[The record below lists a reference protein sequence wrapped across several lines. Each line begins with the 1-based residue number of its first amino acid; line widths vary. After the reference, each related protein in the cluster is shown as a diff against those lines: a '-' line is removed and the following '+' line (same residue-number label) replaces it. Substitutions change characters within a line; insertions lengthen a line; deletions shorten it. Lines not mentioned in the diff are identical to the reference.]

1 MPWPLLLL
9 LLACTPRLHAH
20 TPAEQQASLEKLF
33 AAIDTDGDGQLDEN
47 ETTQFAAATLDFTGT
62 VFSQEGWT
70 AQAAQ
75 QASAQALDG
84 PDPGASVSRAEVA
97 AHLVTLLQ
105 DHRVEEW
112 VTHGLN
118 LPQYAAA
125 FRQAAI
131 TALDFPLL
139 VSDGGAT
146 LGQELGVS
154 SRLHQQQILRGLSR
168 LILGLG
174 QVPSAPRHLECS
186 PANRSAL
193 RLSWLPPVTAGHPS
207 FHKYVLQR
215 QRVVPA
221 QRYGYYASS
230 GTAGRAAG
238 TGGEEPWEVVAEPDD
253 EDSSCLDLPPAKGAY
268 KYRLAAWSQFGRS
281 MYAGS
286 TGSAC
291 AIRYVQQDPRQPPP
305 QQPLTATDMQTLL
318 AAVAAAG
325 GNLSGGQA
333 AGGGVHGTAAS
344 GGGVWSWSAA
354 SSAAIVSLT
363 ILLKASQLRVGGVV
377 LAVWRR
383 CAARTWWLAGQR
395 GDAGTGSTEEVG
407 ETEQEAQQAGSGAV
421 PSGGMRRAGSSRVS
435 LAGLSSEQG
444 MCEASAEQ
452 QQRYQE
458 QSVLQQLQP
467 KPTAQRQLQ
476 QAILRG
482 AHCAHPGCH
491 RRFDRLRD
499 LRRKLESHYC
509 GLCQRVYCLQHT
521 CISPHGTRGG
531 CGLESQCICFD
542 CFAELAPLQQAAC
555 ERANRL
561 PRQPSSSALSSAPVP
576 ASAAE
581 ATQDSSQAGEMGQQA
596 SQAAEAA
603 AEGSAAAAPAASG
616 PQAASDAAAAPQA
629 AAGGGGTPV
638 GGIPASPTKRW
649 RKAGAVLKAVLR
661 FKAAGSSSMH

>member
-1 MPWPLLLL
+1 MR
-9 LLACTPRLHAH
+9 A
-20 TPAEQQASLEKLF
+20 
-33 AAIDTDGDGQLDEN
+33 G
-47 ETTQFAAATLDFTGT
+47 
-62 VFSQEGWT
+62 
-70 AQAAQ
+70 
-75 QASAQALDG
+75 
-84 PDPGASVSRAEVA
+84 SVC
-97 AHLVTLLQ
+97 L
-105 DHRVEEW
+105 
-112 VTHGLN
+112 
-118 LPQYAAA
+118 
-125 FRQAAI
+125 
-131 TALDFPLL
+131 
-139 VSDGGAT
+139 
-146 LGQELGVS
+146 
-154 SRLHQQQILRGLSR
+154 QILRGLSR

-354 SSAAIVSLT
+354 SSAAIVSFT

-452 QQRYQE
+452 QLAAGGSWAHR
-458 QSVLQQLQP
+458 SGSRQQLGRSEQAGAVGDMQAEVP
-467 KPTAQRQLQ
+467 GAVGTAAAAAEADSAAEQLQ

-499 LRRKLESHYC
+499 LRRKLEVRWC
-509 GLCQRVYCLQHT
+509 WKGW
-521 CISPHGTRGG
+521 G
-531 CGLESQCICFD
+531 
-542 CFAELAPLQQAAC
+542 
-555 ERANRL
+555 
-561 PRQPSSSALSSAPVP
+561 
-576 ASAAE
+576 
-581 ATQDSSQAGEMGQQA
+581 GEMSVCNYERLSLGFMQTTA
-596 SQAAEAA
+596 TS
-603 AEGSAAAAPAASG
+603 
-616 PQAASDAAAAPQA
+616 ASDA
-629 AAGGGGTPV
+629 GGADP
-638 GGIPASPTKRW
+638 SCD
-649 RKAGAVLKAVLR
+649 
-661 FKAAGSSSMH
+661 H